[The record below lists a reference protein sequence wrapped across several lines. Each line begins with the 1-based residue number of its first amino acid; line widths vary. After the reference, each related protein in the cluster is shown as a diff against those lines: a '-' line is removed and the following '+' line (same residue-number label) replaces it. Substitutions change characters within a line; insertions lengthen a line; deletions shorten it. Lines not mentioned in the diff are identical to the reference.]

1 MEKGA
6 SKAQALHRSRRER
19 THLAVESFFQMEML
33 REKSGALCGGGF
45 RKMIKAT
52 EEAQIFTARKPGVE
66 ANVATGMIA
75 DLAANGARLE
85 NGIVPGDL
93 RAAAGGEKQR
103 GENAEERGFARAV
116 CAEQRQRFAGTH
128 FEGKPGESNDAGLFE
143 WLE

>member
-1 MEKGA
+1 MEQGA
-6 SKAQALHRSRRER
+6 SKTQALHRSGRECA
-19 THLAVESFFQMEML
+19 HLAVESFFQMELL
-33 REKSGALCGGGF
+33 REKSDALRGRGF

-52 EEAQIFTARKPGVE
+52 EKAQIFAAGKPSVE
-66 ANVATGMIA
+66 ADVAAGVIA
-75 DLAANGARLE
+75 ELASNGARIE
-85 NGIVPGDL
+85 NDIMSGDL
-93 RAAAGGEKQR
+93 RAAAGGKQER